1 MKLEEFIDQ
10 LNEMIEENGSEL
22 EHFSVQL
29 PPKTKCWEKDWTQFE
44 VQCLSTDGTTVYLQC
59 S

>member
-1 MKLEEFIDQ
+1 MTLEEFIDK

-22 EHFSVQL
+22 AHISVQV
-29 PPKTKCWEKDWTQFE
+29 PPNTKCWENDWTQFE

>member
-1 MKLEEFIDQ
+1 MTLEEFIDK
-10 LNEMIEENGSEL
+10 LNEMIGENGS
-22 EHFSVQL
+22 
-29 PPKTKCWEKDWTQFE
+29 DWTQFE